1 MLTGTRLLEV
11 VMTNYLFL
19 RGNRNKRFFTDI
31 AKELNKLGHK
41 SFQLKFEL
49 GELLYNSGI
58 QSVFV
63 PFKVSKQTYPISD
76 NELLKLQIYN
86 VTYKKQILKQD
97 TPASELHLY
106 KRYMYYIDQFI
117 EEHHIDVI
125 CFFNG
130 YHWIDQITKVIA
142 DKRGLKTFYFED
154 GLFRP
159 ITITCDPKGINAN
172 SSVPSDPSFY
182 DALTIDEKRLGNYLY
197 KPETLHTKAMGE
209 NLMKVAAIKAISMLG
224 SLFKI
229 HPSLYSH
236 ITFWQ
241 AIKYFVHKKAFQKRK
256 PDNIQLPVE
265 YIFLP
270 FQVSRDTQ
278 IFYNSPNISTMEE
291 LLDYTYN
298 AVTSFNKKNKR
309 NLKIIVK
316 EHPEDMSR
324 NNYKLLKERYKEKN
338 EVLFVQKYD
347 INNLIN
353 NALTVITINST
364 VGIEAI
370 TKFKP
375 VISLGEALYN
385 IDGIALNCKNPKK
398 LEEYIHKAIH
408 SNVNFVRI
416 KKFIYYLR
424 FQYQIEGSIN
434 IVDQQ
439 TAINVAKRINT
450 NP

>member
-1 MLTGTRLLEV
+1 
-11 VMTNYLFL
+11 MTNYLFL

-130 YHWIDQITKVIA
+130 YHWIDQITRVIA

-182 DALTIDEKRLGNYLY
+182 DTLTIDEKRLGNYLY

-278 IFYNSPNISTMEE
+278 IFYNSPNISNMEE
-291 LLDYTYN
+291 LLDDAYN
-298 AVTSFNKKNKR
+298 AVASYNKKYKR
-309 NLKIIVK
+309 SLKIIVK
-316 EHPEDMSR
+316 EHPEDISR
-324 NNYKLLKERYKEKN
+324 NNYKKLKERYKNIE
-338 EVLFVQKYD
+338 EVIFVKKYD
-347 INNLIN
+347 INKLIN
-353 NALTVITINST
+353 NALVVVTINST

-370 TKFKP
+370 AKFKP

-385 IDGIALNCKNPKK
+385 IDGIALYCKDPKG
-398 LEEYIHKAIH
+398 LEGYIHQAIN
-408 SNVNFVRI
+408 SNVNFERI
-416 KKFIYYLR
+416 KRFVYYLR
-424 FQYQIEGSIN
+424 FHYQIEGSIN

-439 TAINVAKRINT
+439 TAINVVKRINT
-450 NP
+450 SVS